1 MKQNHHIIKD
11 NKRRKL
17 FKKYELKRKVLKS
30 TVLDEN
36 INLRERFFTQLLLTN
51 LPKNSSVTRIKNR
64 CVITGR
70 SQSVYRKFKLS
81 RIQIKSQLDKN
92 NLAGLKKI
100 SW

>member
-11 NKRRKL
+11 SKRRKL
-17 FKKYELKRKVLKS
+17 FKQYELKRKVLKS
-30 TVLDEN
+30 TILNEN
-36 INLRERFFTQLLLTN
+36 VDLREKFFTQLLLTK

-64 CVITGR
+64 CVLTGR

-81 RIQIKSQLDKN
+81 RIQIKTQLDKN
-92 NLAGLKKI
+92 NLTGLKKI